1 MAGKYV
7 YLPDLKV
14 LQGRVPD
21 VPRSPP
27 PELSLINT
35 PLVVRE
41 WQSLLELHP
50 DKEFSQYLLN
60 GFTYG
65 FRIGF
70 NYKSHTYRAGKR
82 NMASAVENPQVVEEY
97 LAKER
102 ELGRVIGPLTPGSRQ
117 LQINHFGVIP
127 KSSQPGKWRLIVDL
141 SHPDGFSI
149 NDGIE
154 PELCSLSYASV
165 DSAVAVIMRLGRGT
179 ILAKLDLES
188 AYRIIPVHPDDR
200 LLLGMEWDGNWF
212 IDSALPF
219 GLRSAP
225 KIFTAMADGLLW
237 IMAANG
243 VTSALH
249 YLDDYLIFGSPGTT
263 VCGDALT
270 LALSLCKRLGVPVSQ
285 KKLEGPATT
294 LVFLGVELD
303 TEAQELRLPGE
314 KLSHL
319 RSIITA
325 WRNKKSCTKR
335 DLLSLIGH
343 LQHACKVVRYGR
355 TFLRR
360 MINLSTG
367 VEELHHH
374 IRLNASF
381 RSDLQWWAT
390 FIATWNGVSM
400 MLIPSRASYDVVLIS
415 DASGNWGCGAY
426 NSQSEWFQFQWPREW
441 RLVHITIKE
450 LLPIV
455 LSCAAWGHS
464 WKGKSVKCLCD
475 NAAVVAIINSGRSK
489 VDKAMHL
496 MRCLT
501 FFLAHYGTNIFAE
514 HLPGKDNIA
523 ADALSRDNL
532 TLFHQQVPRAAQLPT
547 KLPQE
552 LILAL
557 VTHQPDWTSP
567 RWRNWFD
574 TILRKV

>member
-1 MAGKYV
+1 MSTFPICKRYRGT
-7 YLPDLKV
+7 
-14 LQGRVPD
+14 
-21 VPRSPP
+21 
-27 PELSLINT
+27 ELSLINT

-50 DKEFSQYLLN
+50 DKAFSQYLLN
-60 GFTYG
+60 DFTYG

-70 NYKSHTYRAGKR
+70 NYKSHTSRAAKR

-102 ELGRVIGPLTPGSRQ
+102 ELGRVIGSLTPGSLQ
-117 LQINHFGVIP
+117 LQINRFGVIP

-212 IDSALPF
+212 IDTALPF

-270 LALSLCKRLGVPVSQ
+270 SALSLCQRLGVPVSQ

-314 KLSHL
+314 KLSRL

-325 WRNKKSCTKR
+325 WRDKKSCTKR

-355 TFLRR
+355 TFLHQ

-367 VEELHHH
+367 VKELHHH

-400 MLIPSRASYDVVLIS
+400 MSITSRASYDVVLIS

-426 NSQSEWFQFQWPREW
+426 NSQGEWFQFQWPRDW
-441 RLVHITIKE
+441 GLVHITIKE

-455 LSCAAWGHS
+455 LSCAVWGHS

-496 MRCLT
+496 MRYLT

-567 RWRNWFD
+567 RWRNLFD
-574 TILRKV
+574 TILQKV